1 MPVFEYRAKH
11 SSGKKTSGTVVAETP
26 RQARDQ
32 LRKNG
37 FAIEVLRAVSI
48 SDNAIVPNST
58 SSPRNSLHN
67 PLLRV
72 VSQWLAHHNGRRLSK
87 KVSWFTR
94 EMATLLRVG
103 TPMVDA
109 LKLSIDQAK
118 GTFRNYL
125 LDIRGHIVSGNSLGS
140 ALRRHPNVFDS
151 VLCEMITVGEQS
163 GALQSV
169 LLQAAEYREQKDKLK
184 DRVLSALLY
193 PALVFVLSIFVTVFL
208 MTVVVPTLISSLVEM
223 QRELPWPTR
232 VLKFASD
239 TLLQYGTILLAG
251 GSIAIICFAVMARR
265 ELGRKAIDRMLLR
278 MPLVGNLIVKQDSA
292 RLCMVTATLVKS
304 GVELVRALEIS
315 QRAVRNSVIARVI
328 SDARDKVASGSELG
342 TALSSGAVL
351 PPALV
356 QVFSLGQNTGQL
368 EELLFQL
375 ANDYNHQVNTLADRL
390 TTIMEPVLIVGLS
403 IIVGF
408 ILMATLLPILETGNA
423 LTEI

>member
-11 SSGKKTSGTVVAETP
+11 SSGKKASGTVVAETP
-26 RQARDQ
+26 RQARNQ
-32 LRKNG
+32 LRNSG
-37 FAIEVLRAVSI
+37 FIIEALRAISI
-48 SDNAIVPNST
+48 SDNTPTATP
-58 SSPRNSLHN
+58 SSDRKNLRN
-67 PLLRV
+67 PLQV
-72 VSQWLAHHNGRRLSK
+72 ISQWLAHQNGRRLSK

-109 LKLSIDQAK
+109 IQLSIDQAK
-118 GTFRNYL
+118 GSFRNYL
-125 LDIRGHIVSGNSLGS
+125 LDIRGHIVSGNSLGF

-193 PALVFVLSIFVTVFL
+193 PALVFVLSVFVTVFL

-342 TALSSGAVL
+342 TALSTGAVL